1 MTHYIETQTGE
12 GSSVR
17 IEVEDTSK
25 PATGF
30 AHQSTSTN
38 VSGDNA
44 EEAYQQVLQT
54 IRGCADGIIGTI
66 QDLQT
71 QPDTVA
77 VDFAI
82 KVDAEAG
89 AMVAKTREDAQ
100 FRVSLSWKQSEPEK
114 DEKDEKE

>member
-30 AHQSTSTN
+30 AHRSTATN

-44 EEAYQQVLQT
+44 QQAYQQVLQT
-54 IRGCADGIIGTI
+54 IRGCANGIIGAI

-71 QPDTVA
+71 QPNTVA

-100 FRVSLSWKQSEPEK
+100 FRVSLSWKQATEPEK
-114 DEKDEKE
+114 DKKE

>member
-25 PATGF
+25 PTTGF
-30 AHQSTSTN
+30 AHRSAATN

-44 EEAYQQVLQT
+44 QEAYQQVLQT
-54 IRGCADGIIGTI
+54 IRSCANGIIGTI

-71 QPDTVA
+71 QPNTVA

-100 FRVSLSWKQSEPEK
+100 FRVSLSWKQAEREK
-114 DEKDEKE
+114 GEKE

>member
-1 MTHYIETQTGE
+1 MTHYIETETSKGTLIK
-12 GSSVR
+12 

-30 AHQSTSTN
+30 ASRPTSSTN

-44 EEAYQQVLQT
+44 HEAYQQVLQT
-54 IRGCADGIIGTI
+54 VSSCADGIINTI
-66 QDLQT
+66 QELQT
-71 QPDTVA
+71 QPNTAA

-89 AMVAKTREDAQ
+89 AMVAKAREDAQ
-100 FRVSLSWKQSEPEK
+100 FRISLSWKQAEAAE
-114 DEKDEKE
+114 DEKE

>member
-1 MTHYIETQTGE
+1 MVHYIETETSQGALI
-12 GSSVR
+12 R

-30 AHQSTSTN
+30 TSRPVSSTN

-44 EEAYQQVLQT
+44 HEAYQQVLKT
-54 IRGCADGIIGTI
+54 ISGCADGIISTI

-71 QPDTVA
+71 QPNTAA

-82 KVDAEAG
+82 KIDAEAG

-100 FRVSLSWKQSEPEK
+100 FRISLSWKQAEPETEDK
-114 DEKDEKE
+114 D

>member
-1 MTHYIETQTGE
+1 MTHYIETKTDE
-12 GSSVR
+12 GSSIR
-17 IEVEDTSK
+17 IEVEDTTK

-30 AHQSTSTN
+30 AHRSASTN

-44 EEAYQQVLQT
+44 QEAYQQVLQT

-66 QDLQT
+66 QDLQA
-71 QPDTVA
+71 QPDSAA

-89 AMVAKTREDAQ
+89 AMVAKSREDAQ
-100 FRVSLSWKQSEPEK
+100 FRVSLSWKQAEP
-114 DEKDEKE
+114 DKDEKE